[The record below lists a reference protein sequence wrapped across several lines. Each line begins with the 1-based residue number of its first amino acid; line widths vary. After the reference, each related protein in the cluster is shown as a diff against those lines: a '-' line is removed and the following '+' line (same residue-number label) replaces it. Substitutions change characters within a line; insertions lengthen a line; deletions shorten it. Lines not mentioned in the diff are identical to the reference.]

1 MQLIP
6 RRGKAVLA
14 GLLAVTAIGSAA
26 PAQAH
31 HARPIDC
38 DARLERLESTF
49 RHIEARFGYDLASRW
64 WNDIGWPRYYRLC
77 PGN

>member
-1 MQLIP
+1 MQITL

-38 DARLERLESTF
+38 DARLERLESQF
-49 RHIEARFGYDLASRW
+49 RDIEARFGYDLASRW
-64 WNDIGWPRYYRLC
+64 WNEVGWPRYYRLC

>member
-1 MQLIP
+1 MQITL

-38 DARLERLESTF
+38 DARLERLESQF
-49 RHIEARFGYDLASRW
+49 RDIEARFGYDRASQW
-64 WNDIGWPRYYRLC
+64 WNEVGWPRYYRLC

>member
-14 GLLAVTAIGSAA
+14 GLIAVTAIGSAA

-31 HARPIDC
+31 HPSPIDC
-38 DARLERLESTF
+38 EARLERLESTF

-64 WNDIGWPRYYRLC
+64 WNDFAWPRYYRLC
-77 PGN
+77 PGV

>member
-6 RRGKAVLA
+6 RRRKAVLA